1 MSTPS
6 KAFMA
11 AVAYKAESEK
21 ENWDKNFLTYRGSRH
36 RLGGKKKN
44 LDKSLTP
51 HQDYSWDASP
61 DRTVF
66 SRISFNTNIPNV
78 SVIEFTAFRFRISE
92 TILFKLSS
100 FDVYASHFGLFSC

>member
-1 MSTPS
+1 MPTPS

-78 SVIEFTAFRFRISE
+78 SVIEFT
-92 TILFKLSS
+92 
-100 FDVYASHFGLFSC
+100 